1 MQKSISGPL
10 LSGLA
15 RAQSWARALPWPQ
28 PLRDGAARMQSWL
41 RSWPW
46 PLLIR
51 RLAVVT
57 TAGMFL
63 VLVMGTLVT
72 NSGSAHGCG
81 QSWPLCNGQF
91 IPQFA
96 VSTAIEFSHRAVTG
110 IESLLVFALTAGVLW
125 LWRGRREIR
134 LLAPL
139 MVIFL
144 LAQAALGAL
153 AVMYPTAP
161 EILALH
167 FGVSLI
173 SFASI
178 LLTALFIYE
187 LGGWDR
193 LRDRPIP
200 RGFRRLTFATIAFS
214 YVVVYLGA
222 YVRHTDSQLACV
234 DWPLCNGKLFP
245 GFIGGMGI
253 MFTHRLAALLLA
265 GGIVWLFLWA
275 RRMRGPRPD
284 LYWGALA
291 ALVCVV
297 LQALEGA
304 FIVYSRMDIF
314 STLAHGGIVALL
326 FGALCYLCLH
336 VLPRPAAARKA
347 DQRGRFRRRRAVAPA
362 RG

>member
-1 MQKSISGPL
+1 L
-10 LSGLA
+10 LVRQLS
-15 RAQSWARALPWPQ
+15 
-28 PLRDGAARMQSWL
+28 
-41 RSWPW
+41 
-46 PLLIR
+46 
-51 RLAVVT
+51 VVT
-57 TAGMFL
+57 TVGMFL

-72 NSGSAHGCG
+72 NSGSARGCG
-81 QSWPLCNGQF
+81 NSWPLCNGQF

-96 VSTAIEFSHRAVTG
+96 LSTAIEFSHRAVTG
-110 IESLLVFALTAGVLW
+110 VESLLVFALTAGVLW
-125 LWRGRREIR
+125 LWRARREIR

-153 AVMYPTAP
+153 AVMYPETP
-161 EILALH
+161 EVLALH

-178 LLTALFIYE
+178 LLTALFIHE
-187 LGGWDR
+187 LGQWDR
-193 LRDRPIP
+193 LRDRALP
-200 RGFRRLTFATIAFS
+200 RGFRRLAFALIAYS

-222 YVRHTDSQLACV
+222 YVRHTNSQLACV

-253 MFTHRLAALLLA
+253 MFSHRLAALFLT

-275 RRMRGPRPD
+275 RRMRQARPD

-291 ALVCVV
+291 ALVCVI

-314 STLAHGGIVALL
+314 SSLAHGGIVALL
-326 FGALCYLCLH
+326 FGSLCYLCLH
-336 VLPRPAAARKA
+336 VLPRPAAARRA
-347 DQRGRFRRRRAVAPA
+347 DQARQSTRMRRGGRAVSSA